1 MVNYATVA
9 APSAKGQLASAH
21 HRGWH
26 AGQQAGEKKKG
37 LSDTCFK
44 GILSKNT
51 TEGRSLFALNCDE
64 HQTILSLPLPSSNLP
79 RTVPQPSILH
89 C

>member
-1 MVNYATVA
+1 MVNYAIAA

-21 HRGWH
+21 YRDWD
-26 AGQQAGEKKKG
+26 AGQQTGEKKG

-51 TEGRSLFALNCDE
+51 TEGGSLCALNRDE
-64 HQTILSLPLPSSNLP
+64 HRTILSLLLPS
-79 RTVPQPSILH
+79 
-89 C
+89 